1 MKNFF
6 LKIFGGPVVH
16 GHRTLSAWKLGLGF
30 LVGVLIIGW
39 AVFNKAQV
47 TTWLTPG
54 ETIKVNFASDY
65 RLRPYFSQVKIAYVP
80 VGMVTGVSQADDGSA
95 MVDVKL
101 YHDSRDRLG
110 TAPSATIR
118 PTTILGGNYFL
129 DLEPGGDPGRFKD
142 DVIPK
147 DRANLPVELDKIA
160 KALQPD
166 ALAGMKGTITKF
178 DETLSGGGT
187 AALQR
192 LAADAPSSLG
202 PTGQVLDALRGTD
215 PNHDLTNV
223 VHGFEATARELAEP
237 KGRLDSILADL
248 ASTSAVFGN
257 RSADFSSTLD
267 DLPGAL
273 HSADHGLHRL
283 NTTLDVLRDTADDI
297 RPSAQEL
304 DKTLR
309 KLDPVLKR
317 ARPVVSDLRDTLDDA
332 RPLLHNLVHNTRDLQ
347 DVLEDLRGPVLD
359 RVNGPISDLILGKFQ
374 GHGPYAQTV
383 TDKPVF
389 EELGYAVA
397 DLDRATMQSKNGSG
411 IAFEPMPI
419 PEPGENLVQNNGQP
433 RSETLE
439 RSVTD
444 PLRINPPIQSPGQAP
459 HASPGHPQLL
469 PMMGGTSSDGEGK

>member
-1 MKNFF
+1 MRAFF
-6 LKIFGGPVVH
+6 LRIFGGPVVH

-39 AVFNKAQV
+39 AVFNKAQI

-54 ETIKVNFASDY
+54 ETVKVNFASDY

-80 VGMVTGVSQADDGSA
+80 VGMVTGVEQADDGSA
-95 MVDVKL
+95 VIDVKL
-101 YHDSRDRLG
+101 YGSNRDRLG
-110 TAPSATIR
+110 SMPSATIR

-142 DVIPK
+142 EMIPK
-147 DRANLPVELDKIA
+147 DRAHLPVELDKVA

-166 ALAGMKGTITKF
+166 ALIGMKGTITKF
-178 DETLSGGGT
+178 DETLQGGGT

-215 PNHDLTNV
+215 PDHDLTNV

-237 KGRLDSILADL
+237 KGRLDSILNDL

-257 RSADFSSTLD
+257 RSQDFSTTLD
-267 DLPGAL
+267 ELPGAL
-273 HSADHGLHRL
+273 HSADRGLHRL
-283 NTTLDVLRDTADDI
+283 NTTLDVLHDTAKDI
-297 RPSAQEL
+297 RPEAQEL
-304 DKTLR
+304 DSTLK
-309 KLDPVLKR
+309 KLNPVLER
-317 ARPVVSDLRDTLDDA
+317 ARPVVHHLRNVLEDA
-332 RPLLHNLVHNTRDLQ
+332 RPLLENLVDNTSDLQ
-347 DVLEDLRGPVLD
+347 DVLDDLHGPVLN
-359 RVNGPISDLILGKFQ
+359 RVNGPISDLILGSYH

-397 DLDRATMQSKNGSG
+397 DLDRATMMSKNGSG
-411 IAFEPMPI
+411 IAFEPQPI
-419 PEPGENLVQNNGQP
+419 PEPGENVLQNNGQP

-469 PMMGGTSSDGEGK
+469 PMMGSSSDGEGK